1 MGTRASCKTKYATGK
16 LGKQEENTW
25 RPWYNVVRNDL
36 KWEMQSLK
44 WTSFLDYVTKNKT
57 TTNSIVF
64 QSGKIINTTFRMARM
79 QGGKYPL
86 CQTWSWQ
93 QRKEQSAIL
102 ETWEQGLTQG
112 AMVGTTRASIYLG
125 VFQLI
130 RKRKKKNHRETNIFL
145 YLYFWYFQFLSLN
158 KANY

>member
-1 MGTRASCKTKYATGK
+1 MGKCASCKTKYTTGK
-16 LGKQEENTW
+16 LGKQEEKRLNTVI
-25 RPWYNVVRNDL
+25 YVVRNDL

-57 TTNSIVF
+57 ATNPIVF
-64 QSGKIINTTFRMARM
+64 QSVKITNNTFRMARM

-86 CQTWSWQ
+86 YQTWSWQ

-102 ETWEQGLTQG
+102 ETWDQGLTHG
-112 AMVGTTRASIYLG
+112 AMVGTTPASIYLG

-130 RKRKKKNHRETNIFL
+130 RKRKKKNIGKQISFYIYIFGI
-145 YLYFWYFQFLSLN
+145 FNFLV
-158 KANY
+158 